1 LKLYVMRHGPAED
14 HADSGMDSDRA
25 LTSAG
30 RERVRNVA
38 KFLLELD
45 EAPLLV
51 ITSPLVRAVQ
61 TAEIVALTTKLSDRE
76 GRVEVRRELSPGSG
90 GAAALVATLA
100 ARPSKRVMFVGHE
113 PDLAEL
119 VSTLVSTAGGRS
131 LEKAMVIGLHIDEG
145 GDRSRVRFVLDP
157 RTLKLESDDRG

>member
-1 LKLYVMRHGPAED
+1 MRHGPAED

-25 LTSAG
+25 LTTSG

-38 KFLLELD
+38 KYLLDLD

-61 TAEIVALTTKLSDRE
+61 TAEIVAVATKLSDKE
-76 GRVEVRRELSPGSG
+76 GSVQVRRELSPGSG
-90 GAAALVATLA
+90 GGGAMVAGLA
-100 ARPSKRVMFVGHE
+100 ARATKRVMLVGHE

-119 VSTLVSTAGGRS
+119 VSTLVPGGAARS
-131 LEKAMVIGLHIDEG
+131 FEKAMVIGLHIDER
-145 GDRSRVRFVLDP
+145 GDGSRLRFVLDP
-157 RTLKLESDDRG
+157 RALRLEPDLRGTST